1 MVARLNAVTPLPVI
15 MIAGP
20 TASGKSALAES
31 LIEDVDVE
39 LISVDSALVY
49 RGMDIGSAKP
59 DAPTRLHC
67 RYHLIDL
74 LEPEQS
80 YSAAEFVN
88 DAKRLIDD
96 VHARQRIPVLVGGTM
111 LYYRA
116 LIQGLS
122 DLPASDPATRQQLQT
137 ELAERG
143 LLAMHAELARVDPI
157 AAQRI
162 HANDPQRTL
171 RALEVFRMTG
181 QPMSALQTVWKEN
194 RKEPDYQRLCF
205 ALTPDRAWLHGRI
218 AMRFQQMLEA
228 GFLDEV
234 QNLMA
239 RPQLSIEHAS
249 MRAVGYRQAWEHLRG
264 DYDMAALIERG
275 VAATRQLAKRQC
287 TWLRGDAVWQT
298 LDGQLSKQR
307 ETILQNLSNPRRSS

>member
-1 MVARLNAVTPLPVI
+1 LKFDPSKSVL

-31 LIEDVDVE
+31 LIADLEVE

-49 RGMDIGSAKP
+49 QGMDIGSAKP
-59 DAPTRLHC
+59 DKITQQRC
-67 RYHLIDL
+67 RYHLLDL
-74 LEPEQS
+74 LAPEQS

-88 DAKRLIDD
+88 DATRLIAEI
-96 VHARQRIPVLVGGTM
+96 HARGRLPVLVGGTM

-122 DLPASDPATRQQLQT
+122 DLPASDALTRQQLLN

-143 LLAMHAELARVDPI
+143 LPAMHAELAKLDPI

-162 HANDPQRTL
+162 HANDPQRTM

-181 QPMSALQTVWKEN
+181 QPMSSLQTVWKEK
-194 RKEPDYQRLCF
+194 RKEPNYQRHCF
-205 ALTPDRAWLHGRI
+205 ALMPDRAWLHARI
-218 AMRFQQMLEA
+218 AIRFQQMLDA
-228 GFLDEV
+228 GFLSEV
-234 QNLMA
+234 RTLMG
-239 RPQLSIEHAS
+239 RPQLSIDHTS

-264 DYDMAALIERG
+264 DYDLAALIERG
-275 VAATRQLAKRQC
+275 VAATRQLAKRQY
-287 TWLRGDAVWQT
+287 TWLRGDPIWQV
-298 LDGQLSKQR
+298 LDQQLSKQR
-307 ETILQNLSNPRRSS
+307 EIILQTCR